1 MTIFLVSAIVF
12 GILVLIL
19 VSRFGRKVPV
29 HHLNKKHF
37 QQKWIELLNLV
48 KTPEGMVLAVIDAD
62 KLMDEAL
69 RRRHLKGTNMGERL
83 VSAQHTLSNNDDVWH
98 AHKLRNRL
106 VHETDVKIKQKD
118 AKDALESF
126 KQGLKDLGAL

>member
-1 MTIFLVSAIVF
+1 MTVFLVGAIVF
-12 GILVLIL
+12 GILVLFV
-19 VSRFGRKVPV
+19 VSRLGHKVPV

-48 KTPEGMVLAVIDAD
+48 KTPEGMILAVIDAD
-62 KLMDEAL
+62 KLMDEVL
-69 RRRHLKGTNMGERL
+69 RRRHFKGTSMGERL
-83 VSAQHTLSNNDDVWH
+83 VSAQRSFSNNDDVWH

-106 VHETDVKIKQKD
+106 VHETDVRIKQKD
-118 AKDALESF
+118 AKNALESF

>member
-1 MTIFLVSAIVF
+1 MTIFLVGAIVF
-12 GILVLIL
+12 GIAVLIV
-19 VSRFGRKVPV
+19 VSRLGYKVPS
-29 HHLNKKHF
+29 HHLNKKYF
-37 QQKWIELLNLV
+37 QRKWIELLNLV

-69 RRRHLKGTNMGERL
+69 RRRHFKGTSTGERL
-83 VSAQHTLSNNDDVWH
+83 VSAQHSFSNNDDVWH

-106 VHETDVKIKQKD
+106 VHETDVRIKQKD
-118 AKDALESF
+118 AKAALESL

>member
-1 MTIFLVSAIVF
+1 MIVF
-12 GILVLIL
+12 LIGVIAFGVIMLIL
-19 VSRFGRKVPV
+19 VGRLGPKVLV
-29 HHLNKKHF
+29 HPINKKHF

-69 RRRHLKGTNMGERL
+69 RRKHFKGTSMGERL
-83 VSAQHTLSNNDDVWH
+83 VSAQRSFSNNDDVWH

-118 AKDALESF
+118 AKIALESF
-126 KQGLKDLGAL
+126 KQGLQDLGVL